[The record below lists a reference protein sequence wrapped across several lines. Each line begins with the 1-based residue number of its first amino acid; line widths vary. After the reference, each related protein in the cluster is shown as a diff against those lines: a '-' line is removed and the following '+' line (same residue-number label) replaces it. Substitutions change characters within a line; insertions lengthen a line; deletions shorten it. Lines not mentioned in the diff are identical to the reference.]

1 MRREPGD
8 FAVRVHRPV
17 FRAPRH
23 TATIDEVVEL
33 AGAAFGTGTVPKAAA
48 RVMRATGVE
57 TRAFVRPAKDLF
69 TVGSGPGL
77 WRETVDLLAALADDA
92 AQAALDAAGLAAGQV
107 DALVVTSVTGW
118 VMPGLDARLV
128 HSLGL
133 RPTVRRLPVATIG
146 CAGGLYGLIRAREQI
161 AAEPGS
167 RVLVVAAEAFSLS
180 FQPTNVSMPAMIYKA
195 LGGDGVAAAVV
206 TGLDDV
212 RPGAAVELSDP
223 LELLVPET
231 PEDYR
236 LTVDEATGHIGF
248 TSTAEAPYAILK
260 AAPHLSP
267 WLRRRTE
274 APAFVVAHH
283 GGPAILE
290 RTASVLDCDRETLRH
305 SWNSLRERG
314 NMSSVS
320 VLDVLAR
327 TLDDPAGP
335 RAGEDGLMLAIGP
348 GVTIEAARLRRP
360 AAIGDG
366 GDGGSNFNYGVSS
379 KHD

>member
-1 MRREPGD
+1 MRREAED

-17 FRAPRH
+17 FRAPQH
-23 TATIDEVVEL
+23 TATIDEVIEL
-33 AGAAFGTGTVPKAAA
+33 AGTAFESGLVPKAAA
-48 RVMRATGVE
+48 RVMRSTGVE
-57 TRAFVRPAKDLF
+57 TRAFVRPAKELF
-69 TVGSGPGL
+69 TVGSGPAL
-77 WRETVDLLAALADDA
+77 WRETVELMAALAHDA
-92 AQAALDAAGLAAGQV
+92 AVSALAAAQLAPEDV

-118 VMPGLDARLV
+118 VMPGVDARLI

-146 CAGGLYGLIRAREQI
+146 CAGGLFGLVRAREQI
-161 AAEPGS
+161 AVEPGA
-167 RVLVVAAEAFSLS
+167 RILVVAAEAFSIS
-180 FQPTNVSMPAMIYKA
+180 FQPGNISMPAMIYKA

-206 TGLDDV
+206 TDTDDV
-212 RPGAAVELSDP
+212 RPGPAVELSDP
-223 LELLVPET
+223 LELLVPDT
-231 PEDYR
+231 AEDYR
-236 LTVDEATGHIGF
+236 LTVDEPTGHIGF

-267 WLRRRTE
+267 WLGRRPTP
-274 APAFVVAHH
+274 PAFVVAHH

-305 SWNSLRERG
+305 SWDSLREWG

-335 RAGEDGLMLAIGP
+335 QPGEEGLMLSIGP
-348 GVTIEAARLRRP
+348 GVTIEAARLRCVEAP
-360 AAIGDG
+360 ATV
-366 GDGGSNFNYGVSS
+366 DGGSNFNNGVFS